1 MQQPQAVLAIGP
13 LAVVGVVLVIGL
25 LVAVFSSRSWL
36 GALAA
41 IFGLL
46 LLAVVLGGSLLIF
59 RVARSGVSVP
69 EMPPPPPPP
78 QYPAPQVKKSE
89 AVGRAPAEYK
99 TETIGDSKPLL
110 DQATSGDGKPLRAE
124 AEETIVGTTTTL
136 PQSTAAP
143 LVSNEMAEVHGGL
156 PEWVTRGE
164 GRVDG
169 VFRMP
174 IAIGPFPS
182 YEDCGPEKPKAY
194 ADAIK
199 RYANEYLEEGAG
211 KYVNLPMWYI
221 NQNIYRTE
229 AKEYRESPT
238 LGRMVVAHYLL
249 EFNDDVRQ
257 HIAQVYHQAL
267 VAERLKYGGLGAA
280 GVFGLLATAFGYLK
294 LDTLSRG
301 YYTGR
306 LRAAAAIAILGLA
319 VGLFF
324 VA

>member
-1 MQQPQAVLAIGP
+1 MARVVFVGP
-13 LAVVGVVLVIGL
+13 LAIVGVVLVIGL
-25 LVAVFSSRSWL
+25 LVAVFSSRSWV

-41 IFGLL
+41 VFGLL
-46 LLAVVLGGSLLIF
+46 LLAVVLGGSLLVF
-59 RVARSGVSVP
+59 RVARGFPVP
-69 EMPPPPPPP
+69 VAEMPPPPPPR
-78 QYPAPQVKKSE
+78 YPAPQVKTSE
-89 AVGRAPAEYK
+89 AVGMAPAEYK

-110 DQATSGDGKPLRAE
+110 DGGAKPLLAE
-124 AEETIVGTTTTL
+124 AEETIVGATTL
-136 PQSTAAP
+136 SQSAAAP
-143 LVSNEMAEVHGGL
+143 LVSNETQNARGAL

-211 KYVNLPMWYI
+211 EYVNLPMWYI
-221 NQNIYRTE
+221 NQNIYRDE

-238 LGRMVVAHYLL
+238 LGKMVVAHYLL

-257 HIAQVYHQAL
+257 HIVQVYHQAL
-267 VAERLKYGGLGAA
+267 VAERLKYGGLSAA

-306 LRAAAAIAILGLA
+306 LRAAAAVAILGLA

>member
-1 MQQPQAVLAIGP
+1 M
-13 LAVVGVVLVIGL
+13 
-25 LVAVFSSRSWL
+25 
-36 GALAA
+36 
-41 IFGLL
+41 
-46 LLAVVLGGSLLIF
+46 
-59 RVARSGVSVP
+59 
-69 EMPPPPPPP
+69 PPPPPP
-78 QYPAPQVKKSE
+78 QYPAPQVKTSKA
-89 AVGRAPAEYK
+89 AVRGQPTSQYK
-99 TETIGDSKPLL
+99 TETTGDSKPLL
-110 DQATSGDGKPLRAE
+110 EAGAKPLLAE
-124 AEETIVGTTTTL
+124 AEETTTTL
-136 PQSTAAP
+136 TTPSAAAP
-143 LVSNEMAEVHGGL
+143 LDSNQTTNAHGAL

-174 IAIGPFPS
+174 ISIGPYPS

-211 KYVNLPMWYI
+211 EYVNLPMWYI
-221 NQNIYRTE
+221 NQNIYRNE

-238 LGRMVVAHYLL
+238 LGKLVVAHYLL

-257 HIAQVYHQAL
+257 HIVQVYHQAL

-280 GVFGLLATAFGYLK
+280 GIFGLLATAFGYLK

-306 LRAAAAIAILGLA
+306 LRVAAAAAILGLA